1 MLTSDNPTTFKT
13 ICVKLDHCPIESGLA
28 FQSSQSNLSLSIHPI
43 RNNLN
48 PFPNLTGGILFAAG
62 ESLHGGG
69 RRRIS
74 YTLNNL
80 LYSR

>member
-1 MLTSDNPTTFKT
+1 MLMLTSGNHTTFKT
-13 ICVKLDHCPIESGLA
+13 ICVKLDHCPSGCRLA
-28 FQSSQSNLSLSIHPI
+28 FVPSPSILSLSIHPI

-69 RRRIS
+69 VVEYR
-74 YTLNNL
+74 TL
-80 LYSR
+80 